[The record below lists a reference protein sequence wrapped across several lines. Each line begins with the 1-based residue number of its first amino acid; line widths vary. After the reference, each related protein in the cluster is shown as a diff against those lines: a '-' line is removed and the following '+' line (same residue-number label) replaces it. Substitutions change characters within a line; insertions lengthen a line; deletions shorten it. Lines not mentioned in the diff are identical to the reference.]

1 MNSGTSC
8 LCLYYYYYYS
18 VMTFYTADRS
28 DISAHAVLLS
38 RLWSSWDGLARE
50 HVDHDHHHR
59 YQCHQLPSPFC
70 SAKLQLRKQRDFLLI
85 DVFLVTSPPSHI
97 CSPAQARHH
106 TRACGSCG
114 NMLITLQFLLLH
126 IVHEWK
132 REKKRW
138 RKGSASLKKCV
149 QSSVCVCVCKLFP
162 PTLSLLSDL
171 GLLVHSR
178 DIFLKEKKKWKT
190 SRSGRTDCL
199 VLPLWLLEDWWLP
212 PSWWCQGHAECFCWE
227 WKDLSRH
234 RSSHLWNLSVGMF
247 LCLFIFKFCPV
258 KTRKK
263 KRCWTNS
270 CALFFFF
277 LVVCTVLYL
286 A

>member
-8 LCLYYYYYYS
+8 LCLYYYYS

-70 SAKLQLRKQRDFLLI
+70 SAKLQLRKQRLSVNRCFPRY
-85 DVFLVTSPPSHI
+85 SPPSRI

-106 TRACGSCG
+106 TRACGSCR

-178 DIFLKEKKKWKT
+178 DIFLKEKKSEKQAG
-190 SRSGRTDCL
+190 RDGRT
-199 VLPLWLLEDWWLP
+199 
-212 PSWWCQGHAECFCWE
+212 A
-227 WKDLSRH
+227 
-234 RSSHLWNLSVGMF
+234 
-247 LCLFIFKFCPV
+247 
-258 KTRKK
+258 
-263 KRCWTNS
+263 
-270 CALFFFF
+270 
-277 LVVCTVLYL
+277 
-286 A
+286 

>member
-1 MNSGTSC
+1 MLLSVWSCIVLEIDFPRNYSFACLFFFSFFFVHVWCWVNLGSTLSSQAPLSFIPPSPHALYTPVVDIYTIWTVALLACVYTTTTTTLWWLSILPIEATSRHTLCCCRGYGAHGMDLPESMWITTIVIATSVISC
-8 LCLYYYYYYS
+8 LLS
-18 VMTFYTADRS
+18 V
-28 DISAHAVLLS
+28 
-38 RLWSSWDGLARE
+38 
-50 HVDHDHHHR
+50 
-59 YQCHQLPSPFC
+59 LPSC
-70 SAKLQLRKQRDFLLI
+70 SWGNRDFLLI

-106 TRACGSCG
+106 TWACGSCR

-178 DIFLKEKKKWKT
+178 DIFLKEKKSEKQAG
-190 SRSGRTDCL
+190 RDGRT
-199 VLPLWLLEDWWLP
+199 
-212 PSWWCQGHAECFCWE
+212 A
-227 WKDLSRH
+227 
-234 RSSHLWNLSVGMF
+234 
-247 LCLFIFKFCPV
+247 
-258 KTRKK
+258 
-263 KRCWTNS
+263 
-270 CALFFFF
+270 
-277 LVVCTVLYL
+277 
-286 A
+286 